1 MKKYLTVIAMII
13 SCITSTAQKQTFD
26 VVSYTQPA
34 GWQKTENEGGVQLS
48 VTDKKTN
55 GYAIAIITKA
65 TASNVSANENFNNDW
80 KRLVKSAVEIKGKPT
95 MQAPSIENGWEIIS
109 GGANYTDGAVNGM
122 ATLLSATSDRQTVS
136 VVLMTN
142 TKQYQDEL
150 LSFLSSLELT
160 KTSSNTNSNETT
172 GTTNSSV
179 SSSIAGLWTF
189 NLLETSGYVNGYPQY
204 TAGYFRK
211 EYKLNEDGTYLFLYK
226 SWSVYSKPVLFG
238 YETGRWSVKG
248 NLLTISPKEGK
259 NEEWGKAESGRTVG
273 WGSRI
278 KSNNSKL
285 ETVTYRFEIKY
296 YSGSENYALILSFDK
311 PTDRENTEQKTFS
324 YARDLKT
331 KSLIDLP
338 PGTKINTV
346 SKAEASQQTNSI
358 QSANNDFSPL
368 AGKIWEANSP
378 ERYGSAYGNLSGF
391 NTGGFWIYQYKFNA
405 NGTYQFVYNGASGMA
420 NTPVNVLQYETG
432 TYSVNGNQLTI
443 TPQKGTNEEWS
454 VGKIDNGMSDSHR
467 REVLEKRIKLL
478 KKTDRK
484 LEKITYPFTIEFWAG
499 NNANVLLIEHAQS
512 TVREG
517 SPGANNRSGYFET
530 SAAKATKFLDYK

>member
-1 MKKYLTVIAMII
+1 MAFCSI
-13 SCITSTAQKQTFD
+13 SGFAQKQTFD
-26 VVSYTQPA
+26 VVSYTQPT

-65 TASNVSANENFNNDW
+65 TVSNAPANENFNNDW
-80 KRLVKSAVEIKGKPT
+80 QRLVKGSVKVNNEPT
-95 MQAPSIENGWEIIS
+95 MTEPANENGWNVLS
-109 GGANYTDGAVNGM
+109 GSANYTDGAVKGV
-122 ATLLSATSDRQTVS
+122 ATLLNATGNGQTVS
-136 VVLMTN
+136 VLLMTN
-142 TKQYQDEL
+142 TQKYQDEL

-179 SSSIAGLWTF
+179 SSSIAGLWTY
-189 NLLETSGYVNGYPQY
+189 NLLETSGYANGYPQY
-204 TAGYFRK
+204 TAGYFRR

-226 SWSVYSKPVLFG
+226 NWSVYSKPILFG
-238 YETGRWSVKG
+238 YEAGTWSVKG
-248 NLLTISPKEGK
+248 NLLTITPKEGK
-259 NEEWGKAESGRTVG
+259 NEEWSKAASGRTVG

-311 PTDRENTEQKTFS
+311 PTERENTEQKTFS
-324 YARDLKT
+324 YSRDLKT

-346 SKAEASQQTNSI
+346 SKAESTQQTNSI
-358 QSANNDFSPL
+358 QTANNNFSPL

-378 ERYGSAYGNLSGF
+378 ERYGPAYGNLSGF

-405 NGTYQFVYNGASGMA
+405 DGTYQFVYNGASGMA

-443 TPQKGTNEEWS
+443 TPQKGANEEWS

-467 REVLEKRIKLL
+467 RDVLEKRIKLL
-478 KKTDRK
+478 KKTERK
-484 LEKITYPFTIEFWAG
+484 LEQITYPFTVEYWEG
-499 NNANVLLIEHAQS
+499 NKANVLLLQHAQS
-512 TVREG
+512 TAREG
-517 SPGANNRSGYFET
+517 SPGANNKSGYFET
-530 SAAKATKFLDYK
+530 PAAKATKFLDYK